1 MASRGASYSKWGKL
15 FQDVLLCI
23 CPRLLSHAT
32 VDGFWVRLSCGIPR
46 FGGMGV
52 VYSVALWRRSVIMTM
67 FLLLKES
74 IGEKL
79 SQCLGAKTFAAALGI
94 ARRASVVEYI
104 RTRARATSRGDRDH
118 PDAQC

>member
-23 CPRLLSHAT
+23 CPRLLSHAI

-74 IGEKL
+74 
-79 SQCLGAKTFAAALGI
+79 SLGAKTSAAALGI